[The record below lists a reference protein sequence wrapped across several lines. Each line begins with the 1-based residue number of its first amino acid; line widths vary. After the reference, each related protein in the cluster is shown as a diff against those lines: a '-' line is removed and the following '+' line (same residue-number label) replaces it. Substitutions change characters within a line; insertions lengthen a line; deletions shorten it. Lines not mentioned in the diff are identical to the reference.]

1 MNLKKKLVTSATT
14 IAVGAMATIG
24 GTFAYFSDEV
34 TATSKF
40 TNGTINLQPE
50 APYLE
55 HFTLANWKPGDVLEA
70 DNPNQEPAMV
80 LNNQGTLPMN
90 VFMKVDV
97 SDVKGSKDAI
107 HVTEL
112 KYGGADILLQYDGN
126 TDGIVTLAELDSATR
141 NKNTTLNNKTIS
153 NVGKYIGFLDAPG
166 GTAADPI
173 KAVTYKLKFH
183 DPGTDQNNLQGD
195 VTDIKFTF
203 TGLQYEGETFSQQN
217 GNLDNNSTGGGG
229 NFQRTDDVNERGTNN
244 DKTN

>member
-55 HFTLANWKPGDVLEA
+55 HFTLTNWKPGDKLEA
-70 DNPNQEPAMV
+70 NNDNQEPAMV

-90 VFMKVDV
+90 VFMDVDV
-97 SDVKGSKDAI
+97 SSVKGSSDAI
-107 HVTEL
+107 YVTEL
-112 KYGGADILLQYDGN
+112 KYGGIDLLPKYQPGPDGKLS
-126 TDGIVTLAELDSATR
+126 LAELATQSTG
-141 NKNTTLNNKTIS
+141 NTTLNGTTHTGI
-153 NVGKYIGFLDAPG
+153 GKFIGNLDAPDANS
-166 GTAADPI
+166 TTDKPI
-173 KAVTYKLKFH
+173 KAVTYVLDF
-183 DPGTDQNNLQGD
+183 TDTGINQNTLMGD
-195 VTDIKFTF
+195 ETSINFKF

-217 GNLDNNSTGGGG
+217 GNIDNNSTGGGG
-229 NFQRTDDVNERGTNN
+229 NFQRTDNVNNADTVDRNN
-244 DKTN
+244 